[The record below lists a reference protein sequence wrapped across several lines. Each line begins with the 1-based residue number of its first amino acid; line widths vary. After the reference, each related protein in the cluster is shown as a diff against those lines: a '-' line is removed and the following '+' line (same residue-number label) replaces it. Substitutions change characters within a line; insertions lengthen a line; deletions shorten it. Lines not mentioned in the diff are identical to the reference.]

1 MVNHQKKIYVYENWS
16 AVLPNKIGTLY
27 VDVSKGKNLGIGK
40 IEKYAPQKCLTFEA
54 HIYHAGHFVYFSIAS
69 NRIFSSLAYCSA

>member
-1 MVNHQKKIYVYENWS
+1 MLMFQ
-16 AVLPNKIGTLY
+16 
-27 VDVSKGKNLGIGK
+27 KGKNLGIGK

-54 HIYHAGHFVYFSIAS
+54 HIYHTDHFVYFSIAS

>member
-1 MVNHQKKIYVYENWS
+1 MLMFQ
-16 AVLPNKIGTLY
+16 
-27 VDVSKGKNLGIGK
+27 KGKNLGIGK

-54 HIYHAGHFVYFSIAS
+54 HIYHAGHFIYFFIAS